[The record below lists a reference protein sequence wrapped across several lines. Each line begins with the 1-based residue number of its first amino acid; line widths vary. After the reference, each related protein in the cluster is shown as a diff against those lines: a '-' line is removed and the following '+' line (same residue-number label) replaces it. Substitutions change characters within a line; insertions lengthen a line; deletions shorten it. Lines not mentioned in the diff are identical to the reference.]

1 MPVKLLRTLFVLPLA
16 IPLQGHTQVA
26 DAGRLPV
33 ADVRVLMVAAID
45 SPSGSAQG
53 LLTGKDAESITRH
66 FKASGPIL
74 IDVTTLK
81 RYAQAGCSRL
91 NVSFS
96 QEGVQLPG
104 QQGAKRHSV
113 DFGINFCR
121 DGQPP
126 RSLS

>member
-1 MPVKLLRTLFVLPLA
+1 MKLLRALIFLPLA
-16 IPLQGHTQVA
+16 IPLHGQAQVA

-45 SPSGSAQG
+45 SPSGTAQG

-66 FKASGPIL
+66 FKAAGPIL

-104 QQGAKRHSV
+104 QQGGRRHSV

-121 DGQPP
+121 NGQPP

>member
-1 MPVKLLRTLFVLPLA
+1 MKLFRILGAPLFA
-16 IPLQGHTQVA
+16 IPLHGLAQAV
-26 DAGRLPV
+26 DATRLPV

-66 FKASGPIL
+66 FKASSPIL

-104 QQGAKRHSV
+104 QQGPKRHSV

>member
-1 MPVKLLRTLFVLPLA
+1 MKLVHALIVLTFA
-16 IPLQGHTQVA
+16 IPLHGYTQVA

-45 SPSGSAQG
+45 SPSGTAQG

-66 FKASGPIL
+66 FKAAGPIL